1 MAFISYAKASK
12 IPRLAKRIKKEANLR
27 KSAKTARGAAVWARR
42 KPGLTNHAGS
52 NAMQID
58 IPLGV
63 TNKFG
68 Q

>member
-1 MAFISYAKASK
+1 MAFISMAKAAK
-12 IPRLAKRIKKEANLR
+12 IPRLAKRIKKEAKLR
-27 KSAKTARGAAVWARR
+27 QSAKAARGAAVWVRR

-58 IPLGV
+58 IPLGI